1 MSEKLGVFEGNIEF
15 AELVYDRLLE
25 EFKKEYGRD
34 LERDT
39 SGETIR
45 NISGG
50 RDLLKIQVTDI
61 YDNILRQKIEK
72 WKLKIPKFNGEI
84 YFILDLHSSKN
95 DENPEG
101 LSKKGAKFNLDPY
114 YVPPQE
120 AGTEKGGL
128 TFGALITYNISRNS
142 HKSGSIYPNRLQ
154 DILDYLI
161 EKKVEI
167 IRTISHETKHLIDT
181 LIGTRNKSNQKE
193 YEVIIG
199 TMKKYMSKLISGGTP
214 SIDKLF
220 QEILMDLYFI
230 NKAENLVRPTEI
242 AAHMKLTGV
251 KKEEFISFLDQNP
264 IVKRLREMSKRSYS
278 ELRNV
283 EPNELRYFLGELLDQ
298 TENTLSGNMIN
309 IFRDREKMTNPHYE
323 YSGNDYLEY
332 KYSSSDFF
340 RKDLDN
346 LLVKE
351 FGKKYNVILKNM
363 TGDTKKY
370 SDEEIKNKSEKI
382 FSDIEKKVREESQKI
397 LRKIYKLYDL
407 AA

>member
-25 EFKKEYGRD
+25 EFKKEYGRE

-45 NISGG
+45 NISG
-50 RDLLKIQVTDI
+50 RSDFLKIQVTDI

-84 YFILDLHSSKN
+84 YFILDLYSSKN

-114 YVPPQE
+114 YVPPQ
-120 AGTEKGGL
+120 AGTEEGEL
-128 TFGALITYNISRNS
+128 TFGALITYIISRNS

-193 YEVIIG
+193 YEVITW
-199 TMKKYMSKLISGGTP
+199 TMQEYMRKLISGGTP
-214 SIDKLF
+214 STDKLF
-220 QEILMDLYFI
+220 KEILMDLYFI

-283 EPNELRYFLGELLDQ
+283 EPNELRYFLGELLNQ

-323 YSGNDYLEY
+323 YSADHYV
-332 KYSSSDFF
+332 KYSYSDFF

-370 SDEEIKNKSEKI
+370 SDEEIKNKSEKL